1 MVWSRAEDKWH
12 TALELTHRARTMQ
25 RCAASLLCLLLSG
38 LAALP
43 AAAQTYDFDD
53 YAARSEA
60 AEAALNALDPALDA
74 DTLQRRRSQA
84 IQSIESTLSWLEGF
98 MNTNDY
104 ADMTPDV
111 QAQVVGDRIGWQRLL
126 ADLRVSLGSRASC
139 ELAVAEVDDLLR
151 AIEPPHESL
160 SEAVDDLVR
169 AQEGAEACALRFV
182 ASYLTVEVRGTG
194 SVAPTLTIDGRT
206 QPTGT
211 AIELPAGSYLVRAE
225 APGFA
230 RVEQSYSLSA
240 GAREVLELTLSPEAV
255 AGAPAAWAGPSLGRT
270 PTADASAGGGTD
282 TRTLGWVLLG
292 SGAALAATGLTLD
305 LIGYG
310 QHQDIEDPA
319 VATTQADI
327 DRVNAMRGATFV
339 LYGVGLA
346 AAVTGAVLVATGGS
360 DEPSATPPTAASVGF
375 GAVPGGGLVTLGGSF

>member
-38 LAALP
+38 LATLP

-74 DTLQRRRSQA
+74 DTLLRRRSQA
-84 IQSIESTLSWLEGF
+84 IQSIESTLAWLVGF
-98 MNTNDY
+98 MDTTDY

-160 SEAVDDLVR
+160 SDAVDDLVR
-169 AQEGAEACALRFV
+169 AQESAEACALRFV

-194 SVAPTLTIDGRT
+194 SVAPTLTIDGRSE
-206 QPTGT
+206 PAGT
-211 AIELPAGSYLVRAE
+211 ALELPAGTYLVRAS

-230 RVEQSYSLSA
+230 TVEQSYSLTA
-240 GAREVLELTLSPEAV
+240 GARDVLELTLSPEAA
-255 AGAPAAWAGPSLGRT
+255 AGAPSAWAGPSLGRGAA
-270 PTADASAGGGTD
+270 PDGDAAGGAD
-282 TRTLGWVLLG
+282 TRTVGWVLLG
-292 SGAALAATGLTLD
+292 SGATLAATGLTLD

-319 VATTQADI
+319 IATTQADV

-346 AAVTGAVLVATGGS
+346 AAVTGAVLIATGGG
-360 DEPSATPPTAASVGF
+360 EEQAATPPAAASLGF
-375 GAVPGGGLVTLGGSF
+375 GPVPGGGLVTLGGAF